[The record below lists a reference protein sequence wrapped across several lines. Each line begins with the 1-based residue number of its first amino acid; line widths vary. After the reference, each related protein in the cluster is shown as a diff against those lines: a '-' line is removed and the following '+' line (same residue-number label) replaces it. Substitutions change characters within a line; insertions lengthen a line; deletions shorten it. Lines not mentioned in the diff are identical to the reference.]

1 MGGDDSMGHNSHS
14 SGDGGDDDNMGHTN
28 HNNSVRGST
37 KDHTNHSMGLSN
49 PNTIAMPN
57 CCKSRATKCS
67 SNTKDW
73 SM

>member
-1 MGGDDSMGHNSHS
+1 MGGGDSMGHNSHS

-49 PNTIAMPN
+49 PNTIAIPN
-57 CCKSRATKCS
+57 PHIYKIF
-67 SNTKDW
+67 NFLLFYLH
-73 SM
+73 